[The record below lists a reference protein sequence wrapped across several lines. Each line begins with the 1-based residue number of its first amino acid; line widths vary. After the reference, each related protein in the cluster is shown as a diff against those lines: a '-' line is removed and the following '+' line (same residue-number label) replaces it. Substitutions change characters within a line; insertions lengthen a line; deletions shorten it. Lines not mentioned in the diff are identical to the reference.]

1 MSVFGSK
8 SSGKGNETVVQTP
21 TLDPLAR
28 AAFQDVSRE
37 SRALFDAQNPI
48 FASPDAA
55 TLQGLQQ
62 IQDRPQSPLAGQS
75 QDVLSQFLNPGFLD
89 PSQNAGLGAVE
100 DRLLSLA
107 SRAVGDQFTA
117 AGRTGSPAEAISLAK
132 TVTESASPFLFQ
144 QLQNNQALQLQA
156 LGLAPGVDDFQDAQ
170 SRRLLSVGGAVEG
183 FNQQTLDTP
192 FSQFE
197 RFANPLLSVAGG
209 LPVSLT
215 QNTQFKTSGTQFGG
229 QF

>member
-1 MSVFGSK
+1 MSIFGSK

-28 AAFQDVSRE
+28 AAFEDVSGF
-37 SRALFDAQNPI
+37 SRALFDERNPI

-55 TLQGLQQ
+55 TIQGLNQ
-62 IQDRPQSPLAGQS
+62 IQDRPQSPFIGQAS
-75 QDVLSQFLNPGFLD
+75 DTLSSILDPSFLD
-89 PSQNAGLGAVE
+89 PANNAALGSVQ

-132 TVTESASPFLFQ
+132 TVTESASPFLFGA
-144 QLQNNQALQLQA
+144 LQNNQALQLQA
-156 LGLAPGVDDFQDAQ
+156 LGLAPTVEGLQDAQ
-170 SRRLLSVGGAVEG
+170 SQRLLSVGGAVEG

-192 FSQFE
+192 FAQLE
-197 RFANPLLSVAGG
+197 RLVNPLLSVAGG

-215 QNTQFKTSGTQFGG
+215 QDTKFKTSGTQFGG